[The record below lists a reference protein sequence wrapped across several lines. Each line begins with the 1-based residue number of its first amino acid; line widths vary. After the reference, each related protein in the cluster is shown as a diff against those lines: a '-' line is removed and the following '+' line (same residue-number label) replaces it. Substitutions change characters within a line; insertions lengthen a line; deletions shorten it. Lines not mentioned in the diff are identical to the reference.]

1 MKPRHLLT
9 AAVAAVLTAGCS
21 SALNDSSDSG
31 GDSSGTMRVGLLVP
45 TSGVYAALGADM
57 KNGFNLYLEQ
67 HGNKL
72 GGRSVK
78 VYEADEG
85 AGPETG
91 VPAAAKLV
99 QQDQVGVVVGVVNS
113 AVALGVRTTFVE
125 AKVPLII
132 ANAGADALTATP
144 SPYVWRTSFSNG
156 AVNAAMGADV
166 AKSTTGKSVY
176 LLAPDYAA
184 GHEQIAGFKKTFL
197 AAGGKVAGE
206 RYSPFG
212 TTQDFQPYLSAAQ
225 QSGAAA
231 IYAFYAGAEAVAFVK
246 QYKAF
251 GLSAKLPLYGPG
263 FLTEGG
269 VLAAQGDAALGVQTG
284 LQYSNQ
290 LSTPA
295 NKAFVTAYQDAYHAL
310 PSTYAVQAYDAAAV
324 LDKAAAKGSGG
335 SALATALES
344 VGTVDSPRGR
354 WHFDAHHDPAQQ
366 YYLRKVERVN
376 GQFANV
382 VVGPLTG

>member
-1 MKPRHLLT
+1 MNLRTVLS
-9 AAVAAVLTAGCS
+9 AALVAVLIPGCS
-21 SALNDSSDSG
+21 SALS
-31 GDSSGTMRVGLLVP
+31 DSSGSAGDASGSLKVGLLVP

-57 KNGFNLYLEQ
+57 KNGFDLYLEQ

-72 GGRSVK
+72 GGHAIQI
-78 VYEADEG
+78 YQADEG

-91 VPAAAKLV
+91 VPAATKLV
-99 QQDQVGVVVGVVNS
+99 QQDRVNAVVGVVNS
-113 AVALGVRTTFVE
+113 AVALGVRNTFVE

-132 ANAGADALTATP
+132 ANAGADALTAAP

-166 AKSTTGKSVY
+166 AKNTAGKSVY

-184 GHEQIAGFKKTFL
+184 GHEQIAGFKKTFV

-225 QSGAAA
+225 QSGASA

-269 VLAAQGDAALGVQTG
+269 VLAAEGDAALGVQTG

-290 LSTPA
+290 LATPA
-295 NKAFVTAYQDAYHAL
+295 NKAFVTAYQNAYHVL

-324 LDKAAAKGSGG
+324 LDKAAANGGG
-335 SALATALES
+335 SALANALGS
-344 VGTVDSPRGR
+344 VGTVDSPRGP
-354 WHFDAHHDPAQQ
+354 WHFNTHHDPVQQ
-366 YYLRKVERVN
+366 YYLRKVERVH